1 MKERTVLKR
10 LGQAAAVGVTVVIV
24 VLLAGPQRLLG
35 TAHGIIY
42 LLLWS
47 VWLMT
52 TMLWRRRGAATPHT
66 RVGQITTAFSYIA
79 MPALLVV
86 PPLDYRLVHA
96 LGPDG
101 GALSWLGLALF
112 AVGIAL
118 QVAAMRTLREHF
130 TVRMGVR
137 PGQSLINSGPYRLV
151 RHPGYLSYMLSLA
164 GVGLALNSVLTLF
177 VLAGAAVFLVWY
189 VRHEETMLEQE
200 LEGYREYE
208 QKVRFRLLP
217 GIW

>member
-1 MKERTVLKR
+1 
-10 LGQAAAVGVTVVIV
+10 
-24 VLLAGPQRLLG
+24 
-35 TAHGIIY
+35 
-42 LLLWS
+42 
-47 VWLMT
+47 
-52 TMLWRRRGAATPHT
+52 
-66 RVGQITTAFSYIA
+66 
-79 MPALLVV
+79 
-86 PPLDYRLVHA
+86 
-96 LGPDG
+96 
-101 GALSWLGLALF
+101 
-112 AVGIAL
+112 
-118 QVAAMRTLREHF
+118 
-130 TVRMGVR
+130 MGVR